1 MNDHKVIEVTTTD
14 SEGISNGDINN
25 ENTADKGHGDLDHG
39 RPGYGEPG
47 YGGLGPREPGHREPG
62 HREPGHREPGHREPG
77 HREPGHREPGHR
89 EPGHRE
95 PGHTKGAEG
104 GRFTS
109 THLRVLVAASGW
121 SALAATAVPGPSPL
135 RWIPVLLFVL
145 FGPGCAALY
154 PQPGRL
160 ASGARLE
167 AVALAAPIS
176 LSLGVLTATSL
187 FLVKAFSMT
196 AFLVSL
202 ACLTSVTAA
211 LPGLPLPAARRGAVE
226 RAKVRRRPSGGSDT

>member
-14 SEGISNGDINN
+14 PEDIDN
-25 ENTADKGHGDLDHG
+25 ENTADKGRRDLGHGVLGH
-39 RPGYGEPG
+39 GEPG
-47 YGGLGPREPGHREPG
+47 CRDLGHRELG
-62 HREPGHREPGHREPG
+62 HGDVRHREQGPANVGAGHGGVGHWGVGIMGE
-77 HREPGHREPGHR
+77 
-89 EPGHRE
+89 
-95 PGHTKGAEG
+95 AEG
-104 GRFTS
+104 VEGSRFTS

-202 ACLTSVTAA
+202 ACFTTVTAA